1 MILETGNMWDIWGKT
16 DLFCITTNSTVT
28 KDGRLV
34 MGRGI
39 AQEARDS
46 IKGLDVRL
54 GRMVGQNYR
63 PYSLLILNDL
73 VREKV
78 LQEKLGAFQIKYSFS
93 QPAETNIIAASC
105 ACLFLHICKNP
116 NIRVDLNFP
125 GVGHGNLPVCEVWPI
140 VSKLPDNV
148 HIWCDPQTREEVG
161 KLFEEENQ
169 LVFTQFVGGIKWE
182 NLHQPPIVTSAVAK
196 TDGNFGMERGIKKS

>member
-1 MILETGNMWDIWGKT
+1 MILECGDMWQVWGKT

-39 AQEARDS
+39 AQEARDT
-46 IKGLDVRL
+46 IKGLDARL
-54 GRMVGQNYR
+54 GRMVGFSHR

-78 LQEKLGAFQIKYSFS
+78 LQEKFGAFQVKYSFS
-93 QPAETNIIAASC
+93 QPAETGIIASSC

-116 NIRVDLNFP
+116 NIRIDLNMP
-125 GVGHGNLPVCEVWPI
+125 GVGYGNLSVSEVWPI

-148 HIWCDPQTREEVG
+148 HIWCDEKTYKEIVVEGVNQGQEWAWEKIVELDMREV
-161 KLFEEENQ
+161 
-169 LVFTQFVGGIKWE
+169 LV
-182 NLHQPPIVTSAVAK
+182 
-196 TDGNFGMERGIKKS
+196 